1 VRREAWHWDLGGPVY
16 PPFDER
22 LLAD

>member
-16 PPFDER
+16 PPVDER
-22 LLAD
+22 LLSE